1 MKLTAE
7 EDRSC
12 QACLAELLEGS
23 ASAGAGTGDKWGNGG
38 LSCDLLSSLWSR
50 CLLLGI
56 QRHHLQGGYQEGV
69 PGQWPD
75 PFCCTDA
82 PRAARPGRHSRGG
95 CHRQTPSYSSTT
107 GVRKVNPEVLFV
119 LGLPWWLSRK
129 RICLPMVERR
139 VQSLGRDNL
148 LEEDDPLASHSS
160 ILAWEISQ
168 IEEPA
173 GLQSMGSHES

>member
-75 PFCCTDA
+75 
-82 PRAARPGRHSRGG
+82 RAARPGRHSRGG

-173 GLQSMGSHES
+173 GLQSMGLHES